1 MNVCPKDAIYLDKD
15 KHCHID
21 QEKCIKCGRCFNQ
34 CPYHAISKI
43 ERPCAAACGMDAIE
57 SDDLGRAKI
66 NYDKCVSCGMC
77 LVNCP
82 FAAIADKSQIF
93 QVINAMNR
101 APRSSPAW
109 RLPLWGQFGK
119 AATPAKLKAA
129 MRILGFQDVVEVA
142 HRRGP
147 VHGGGGQ
154 GLPGGGPGEAA
165 LHGHQLLP
173 RLVRHGQEAVPG
185 VQGLHLHALTPMV
198 ITAAW

>member
-21 QEKCIKCGRCFNQ
+21 QDKCIKCGRCFNQ

-57 SDDLGRAKI
+57 SDELGRAKI

-101 APRSSPAW
+101 GSKVIACVAPAFV
-109 RLPLWGQFGK
+109 GQFGK

-129 MRILGFQDVVEVA
+129 MRILGFDDVVEVA
-142 HRRGP
+142 IGADLCTVEEAKDFLAEVPEKLPSWAPAAAPPGP
-147 VHGGGGQ
+147 SW
-154 GLPGGGPGEAA
+154 
-165 LHGHQLLP
+165 P
-173 RLVRHGQEAVPG
+173 RSCSRSSR
-185 VQGLHLHALTPMV
+185 
-198 ITAAW
+198 TASPWPSPPW